1 MKVQSILFLAMLL
14 AHGSAWAQPATL
26 PLDLADRPSAAA
38 LTIAQANAFRAAG
51 VARTSFD
58 HRFERKDTVAS
69 FGFLCGLHPNLDTS
83 GGANAYDN
91 DPHGRFLGAKFSRA
105 F

>member
-1 MKVQSILFLAMLL
+1 MKIKTLVFLATIL
-14 AHGSAWAQPATL
+14 AHGSAYAQPATL
-26 PLDLADRPSAAA
+26 PLDLASRPSAA
-38 LTIAQANAFRAAG
+38 LMTIAQANALRAAG
-51 VARTSFD
+51 VVRTSLD
-58 HRFERKDTVAS
+58 HRFERQDTVAS

-83 GGANAYDN
+83 GGANAYGN